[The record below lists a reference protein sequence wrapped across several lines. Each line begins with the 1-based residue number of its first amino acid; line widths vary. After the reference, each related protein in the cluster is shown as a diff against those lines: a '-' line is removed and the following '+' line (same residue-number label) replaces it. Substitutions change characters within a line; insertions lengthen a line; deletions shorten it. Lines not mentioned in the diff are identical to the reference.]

1 MPPSP
6 FVSYSTLY
14 VSHDFIF
21 FAYPFR
27 IATTIV
33 ILSHASFF
41 FHFHVLFLSSSFHNY
56 KIELT
61 CAGDMYTVSSILIL
75 NADSRGDD
83 ERRG

>member
-1 MPPSP
+1 MLPSP

-41 FHFHVLFLSSSFHNY
+41 SFSRTISFFFFSYY

>member
-1 MPPSP
+1 MLPSP

-41 FHFHVLFLSSSFHNY
+41 FIFTYYFFLLLF
-56 KIELT
+56 I
-61 CAGDMYTVSSILIL
+61 II
-75 NADSRGDD
+75 R
-83 ERRG
+83 